1 VLGAILDAAMHSSQL
16 GRLNFEASVTLAF
29 SGFLRCGE
37 FTVPAGKEFD
47 PVIHLTSE
55 SIRFVPSIQS
65 PTHVVLTLPSS
76 KTDLFRKGVDISI
89 AAVPGAHTC
98 AVAALQSLYRH
109 GHKSPGSPL
118 FIQDDGSPLSHNVFL
133 SRLKSSLT
141 NAGFNAS
148 KFSGHSFRRGAASS
162 AAAVGFN
169 DYEIQQL
176 GRWRSDTY
184 KLYVDGSQDRIL
196 SLSARLHWAVPHGQL
211 FEPPS
216 LHFPSILA

>member
-1 VLGAILDAAMHSSQL
+1 MHSSQL
-16 GRLNFEASVTLAF
+16 GRLDFEASVTLAF

-37 FTVPAGKEFD
+37 FTVLAGKEFD

-89 AAVPGAHTC
+89 AAAPGARTC

-141 NAGFNAS
+141 
-148 KFSGHSFRRGAASS
+148 
-162 AAAVGFN
+162 
-169 DYEIQQL
+169 
-176 GRWRSDTY
+176 
-184 KLYVDGSQDRIL
+184 
-196 SLSARLHWAVPHGQL
+196 
-211 FEPPS
+211 
-216 LHFPSILA
+216 